1 MVAQWVARWGLL
13 VAGFVAA
20 VVAVAAELR
29 KARQAEPEAV
39 DDESLPVTA
48 EA

>member
-13 VAGFVAA
+13 VAGLVAVA
-20 VVAVAAELR
+20 VAVAAELR
-29 KARQAEPEAV
+29 KARRAEPDAA
-39 DDESLPVTA
+39 DDETYPAVA